1 MTSFM
6 DWKEF
11 LIESQINTG
20 FTLLLAL
27 LKKPKLQ
34 RDKFK
39 KAFTK
44 LRDALN
50 EAYPVEQ

>member
-1 MTSFM
+1 MS
-6 DWKEF
+6 WKDF

-27 LKKPKLQ
+27 LKKPKVQ

-39 KAFTK
+39 AAFIK
-44 LRDALN
+44 LRDVLN
-50 EAYPVEQ
+50 EAYPPEA